1 MKKILLLFAVGLAL
15 LTPGTAAAHPLGN
28 FTINRF
34 SRVELSGPRV
44 YVLYVLDMAEIP
56 TFQAGR
62 IDAHT
67 YAARIAA
74 GAHLSVDGHRVRLT
88 PVATALAHPPGAGG
102 LRTTR
107 LEVSL
112 RGPRLARPA
121 RVEYRDT
128 NYADRIGWKEIVVG
142 ARAPSE
148 SDELR
153 AYPKDLLQSP
163 LNVTAVSARLTP
175 TQGPGTPPAL
185 TRGAAL
191 QAPDRV
197 ADAGFARLIAGDH
210 LGVWV
215 VLASLAAAIFWGA
228 AHALS
233 PGHGKTIVT
242 AYLVGQRGT
251 PRHAALLGL
260 IVTATHT
267 IGVFGLGLVTLLLSR
282 FVVPD
287 HLYPWL
293 NLTTGLLVVGI
304 GASVLASRVR
314 RRGVHAHGH
323 RHHQHGQSAITPRSL
338 VAVGVSGG
346 LLPCPSALVVLLA
359 AISLHRI
366 AFGLLLIVAFSA
378 GLASS
383 ITGIGL
389 VAVAAKR
396 AFGRLRFEA
405 GVLGALPAVSAL
417 VIVAAGMTMTLH
429 ALPNVT

>member
-1 MKKILLLFAVGLAL
+1 MKKILLLFVVGLAL

-62 IDAHT
+62 IDAHA

-74 GAHLSVDGHRVRLT
+74 GAHLSVDGRRVRLT

-142 ARAPSE
+142 PRAPSE

-163 LNVTAVSARLTP
+163 LNVTAVSARLKP

-191 QAPDRV
+191 
-197 ADAGFARLIAGDH
+197 
-210 LGVWV
+210 
-215 VLASLAAAIFWGA
+215 
-228 AHALS
+228 
-233 PGHGKTIVT
+233 
-242 AYLVGQRGT
+242 
-251 PRHAALLGL
+251 
-260 IVTATHT
+260 
-267 IGVFGLGLVTLLLSR
+267 
-282 FVVPD
+282 
-287 HLYPWL
+287 
-293 NLTTGLLVVGI
+293 
-304 GASVLASRVR
+304 
-314 RRGVHAHGH
+314 
-323 RHHQHGQSAITPRSL
+323 
-338 VAVGVSGG
+338 
-346 LLPCPSALVVLLA
+346 
-359 AISLHRI
+359 
-366 AFGLLLIVAFSA
+366 
-378 GLASS
+378 
-383 ITGIGL
+383 
-389 VAVAAKR
+389 
-396 AFGRLRFEA
+396 
-405 GVLGALPAVSAL
+405 
-417 VIVAAGMTMTLH
+417 
-429 ALPNVT
+429 